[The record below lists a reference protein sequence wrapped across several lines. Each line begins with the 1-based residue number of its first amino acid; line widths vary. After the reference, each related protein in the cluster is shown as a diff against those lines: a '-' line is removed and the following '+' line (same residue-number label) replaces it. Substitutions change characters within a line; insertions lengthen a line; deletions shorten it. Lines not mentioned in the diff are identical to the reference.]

1 MKPLGQ
7 FLKAFF
13 MNLPT
18 DFIARIQKDLPAQEA
33 ELLLATIQEHKAPV
47 SIRLNPLK
55 KFNHSYNETVAWCSE
70 GRYLPER
77 ISFIEDPHW
86 HAGAYYVQEASSM
99 FLSHIIKNI
108 QLPEHTIALDA
119 CAAPGGKS
127 TLILSHLS
135 EHSTLIANE
144 IIPNRNT
151 ILRENLIRWGQANFI
166 VTQADPSSFKALDD
180 FFDAV
185 FVDAPCSGEGLFRRD
200 PNSMSEWSIA
210 NTQLCTTRQTQ
221 ILEQLHSS
229 IKPGGYLI
237 YSTCTFN
244 PSENFYAPSYLLN
257 EGFENLE
264 FDIKAFPGIIKEC
277 QNGVLG
283 YAFRPGNIKGEGFF
297 VSIFKKKGELKPN
310 LTPKVKIAPKPVPE
324 RDFLE
329 LPFNLYPFK
338 LGGLD
343 FVVPEPT
350 YWVLKSLPQLKIT
363 YAGIEAG
370 IVKGKDFIPSHALA
384 YQANISSNIPRL
396 KLDLQQAKV
405 FLKKESLNP
414 RPDLERGLYLV
425 CYEEN
430 ALGWAKNIGNRI
442 NNLLPAEYRI
452 KKAV

>member
-1 MKPLGQ
+1 
-7 FLKAFF
+7 
-13 MNLPT
+13 MNLPP
-18 DFIARIQKDLPAQEA
+18 DFIARIQNDLSAQEA
-33 ELLLATIQEHKAPV
+33 ELLLTTIQEHKAPV
-47 SIRLNPLK
+47 SIRLNPRK
-55 KFNHSYNETVAWCSE
+55 QFNHLFNEPVAWCDD

-108 QLPEHTIALDA
+108 QLPQQTVALDA

-135 EHSTLIANE
+135 DDSTLIANE

-151 ILRENLIRWGQANFI
+151 ILRENLIRWGYSNI
-166 VTQADPSSFKALDD
+166 LVTQSDPSAFKPLDE
-180 FFDAV
+180 FFDAI

-200 PNSMSEWSIA
+200 PNSMNEWSIA
-210 NTQLCTTRQTQ
+210 NTELCTTRQTQ
-221 ILEQLHSS
+221 ILEQLYKT

-244 PSENFYAPSYLLN
+244 PSENFLAPSFLLD
-257 EGFENLE
+257 EGFENIA
-264 FDIKAFPGIIKEC
+264 FDIGAYPGILE
-277 QNGVLG
+277 QTQHGVLG

-297 VSIFKKKGELKPN
+297 VSVFKKTGELYPN
-310 LTPKVKIAPKPVPE
+310 HTPKVKIAPKPVPE
-324 RDFLE
+324 SEFLNC
-329 LPFNLYPFK
+329 PYSLYPFK

-370 IVKGKDFIPSHALA
+370 QLKGKDFIPSHALA
-384 YQANISSNIPRL
+384 YQTNISENIPRL
-396 KLDLQQAKV
+396 DLDLQQAKV

-425 CYEEN
+425 CYEGN
-430 ALGWAKNIGNRI
+430 AIGWAKNIGNRI